1 MSLPFET
8 ITQRALRNIR
18 QLSRRIASLY
28 PAAYENVEGET
39 TAVVG
44 NDAGPYVNA
53 LGRAST
59 DGTLGSVVVENGD
72 PQIILTDELGRLWT
86 RSAPGAAVT
95 LTDFTITANVPGGP
109 VVVSAPPG
117 ALYEVLAHNT
127 EASGGITMYLMIF
140 DTAALAPFAPP
151 LVASIPFVPG
161 AVGDYDFTA
170 FPITCAT
177 GIAAAFSS
185 DPYTYLPATGVGVIT
200 IRVL

>member
-72 PQIILTDELGRLWT
+72 PQIILTDELG
-86 RSAPGAAVT
+86 
-95 LTDFTITANVPGGP
+95 
-109 VVVSAPPG
+109 
-117 ALYEVLAHNT
+117 
-127 EASGGITMYLMIF
+127 
-140 DTAALAPFAPP
+140 
-151 LVASIPFVPG
+151 
-161 AVGDYDFTA
+161 DYDFTA